1 MARKRRRVYAETEAE
16 ITGINVTPLVDVCLV
31 LVIIFMVTAPLL
43 SNPAFKVDLP
53 IAHTKEGEEKD
64 KVTISLSADGRMSV
78 DDTEYKKVEELTEEL
93 KMKLAASES
102 KLVVLRADANATHG
116 ALTDLMSRAKE
127 AGAMSMTIA
136 TDQPK
141 KGNLGAAA
149 GSSK

>member
-1 MARKRRRVYAETEAE
+1 MARRRRPRAAEGEAE

-53 IAHTKEGEEKD
+53 VARTKEGEEKD
-64 KVTISLSADGRMSV
+64 KITLSLSSDGRMSV
-78 DDTEYKKVEELTEEL
+78 DDKEFKKAEELSEEL
-93 KMKLAASES
+93 KLRLAASES
-102 KLVVLRADANATHG
+102 KLVILRADSNAEHG

-127 AGAMSMTIA
+127 AGALSMTIA

-141 KGNLGAAA
+141 RGNQKAAA
-149 GSSK
+149 GSLR